1 MNDRPTFAAA
11 VCKGSYA
18 LGSAC
23 GNCERCAWERTNHPE
38 RVEAGIAFKYGA
50 RATKQREA
58 LTRILT
64 SLECTAAWLEGGCN
78 PAHAAEELRLNIEA
92 VKKLRSES

>member
-1 MNDRPTFAAA
+1 MNRPTFQGS

-23 GNCERCAWERTNHPE
+23 GNCERCVWERGNHPD
-38 RVEAGIAFKYGA
+38 RVEAGIAGRQEA
-50 RATKQREA
+50 QASNRRAA
-58 LTRILT
+58 LIRILT

-78 PAHAAEELRLNIEA
+78 PLHAAEELRLNIAA
-92 VKKLRSES
+92 VKKMREEI

>member
-1 MNDRPTFAAA
+1 VNRPTFQGR

-23 GNCERCAWERTNHPE
+23 GNCERCVWEREAHSE
-38 RVEAGIAFKYGA
+38 RVSVMVSTRQQAPQS
-50 RATKQREA
+50 KQREA
-58 LTRILT
+58 LNRVLT

-78 PAHAAEELRLNIEA
+78 PVHAAEEIRLNIA
-92 VKKLRSES
+92 TVKKLRDEA